1 MTYEIDLGAGQGRR
15 LGLVVLSTDETLEW
29 EVRGTLARRD
39 LNLLHTRIPA
49 RADVTPEDLRAMAPE
64 MTRSAALLPRGLSVV
79 GYGCT
84 SASAII
90 GPEEVTRRIQE
101 AHPGTPVT
109 NPLSAVIAALRA
121 LGVVRVAMVTP
132 YVKEVSTPM
141 RKALEA
147 EGISVVS
154 AVSFDQHEDW
164 TVARITEASTHAA
177 MLEVGRAGGVQAIFT
192 SCTNLRTFN
201 AIEPVEEAL
210 GLPVVSSNQA
220 LLWDMLRHANVDAR
234 GWGPGR
240 LFDLST
246 TGGTAQ
252 GTIIQ
257 GETTLGDAT
266 E

>member
-1 MTYEIDLGAGQGRR
+1 MKYELDLGAGQGKR
-15 LGLVVLSTDETLEW
+15 LGLIVLSTDETLEW
-29 EVRGTLARRD
+29 EVRGTLARHD

-64 MTRSAALLPRGLSVV
+64 MTRTAALLPKDLSVV

-90 GPEEVTRRIQE
+90 GPDEVTRRIQE

-109 NPLSAVIAALRA
+109 NPLSGVIAALRA
-121 LGVVRVAMVTP
+121 LGATRVAMVTP
-132 YVKEVSTPM
+132 YVKEVSAPM
-141 RKALEA
+141 RDALA
-147 EGISVVS
+147 AQGIEVIN
-154 AVSFDQHEDW
+154 AVSFNQHEDW
-164 TVARITEASTHAA
+164 TVARISEASTHAA
-177 MLEVGRAGGVQAIFT
+177 MLEVGRAEGVQAIFT

-220 LLWDMLRHANVDAR
+220 LLWDMLWLAGVAAH

-240 LFDLST
+240 LFDLNT
-246 TGGTAQ
+246 TG
-252 GTIIQ
+252 
-257 GETTLGDAT
+257 DAN